1 MRIGG
6 ALRFSALFPRGGSLS
21 APVRGHV
28 ASEAGVIG
36 AGTTGSRG
44 VEPLCGAAEGVVL
57 VIGPRQILRALTAL
71 DTSPIPG

>member
-6 ALRFSALFPRGGSLS
+6 AFRFSALFPRGGSLS

-28 ASEAGVIG
+28 ASEAGVIR

>member
-6 ALRFSALFPRGGSLS
+6 ALRFPALFPRGGSLS

-44 VEPLCGAAEGVVL
+44 VQPLCGAAEGVVL
-57 VIGPRQILRALTAL
+57 VVRPCQILGALTARHTL
-71 DTSPIPG
+71 LVPG

>member
-1 MRIGG
+1 MRIGE

-28 ASEAGVIG
+28 ASEAGVIR

>member
-6 ALRFSALFPRGGSLS
+6 AFRFSALFPRGGSLS

-44 VEPLCGAAEGVVL
+44 VEPLCGATEGVVL
-57 VIGPRQILRALTAL
+57 VVRPCQILGALTARHTL
-71 DTSPIPG
+71 LVPG

>member
-36 AGTTGSRG
+36 ARTAGGG
-44 VEPLCGAAEGVVL
+44 VVETLCGAAEGVVL

>member
-1 MRIGG
+1 MRLGG
-6 ALRFSALFPRGGSLS
+6 AFRFSALFPRGGSLS

-57 VIGPRQILRALTAL
+57 VVRPCQILGALTAL

>member
-1 MRIGG
+1 MRIGE
-6 ALRFSALFPRGGSLS
+6 ALRFPALFPRGGSLS

>member
-1 MRIGG
+1 MRIGE
-6 ALRFSALFPRGGSLS
+6 ALRFPALFPRGGSLS

-28 ASEAGVIG
+28 ASEAGVIR

>member
-28 ASEAGVIG
+28 ASEAGVIR

>member
-21 APVRGHV
+21 APVRWHV
-28 ASEAGVIG
+28 ASEAGVIR